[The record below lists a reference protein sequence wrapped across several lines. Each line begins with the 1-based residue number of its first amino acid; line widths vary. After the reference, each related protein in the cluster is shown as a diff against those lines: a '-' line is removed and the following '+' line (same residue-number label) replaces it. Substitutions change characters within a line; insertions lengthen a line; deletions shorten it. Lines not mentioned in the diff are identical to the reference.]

1 MKEKTQKNLEN
12 LFDRYPPLISCKE
25 SIIKAVDIIIECYK
39 RKKKVIIAGN
49 GGSAADA
56 EHITGELMKAFLLP
70 RKLDE
75 QTKESIYKNARQEA
89 ADYLTKNLQM
99 PLRAISLVN
108 SVALGTAFA
117 NDQAAD
123 LVFAQQI
130 LGLGDAGDVFIAIST
145 SGNSKNILYAVDTA
159 KAKELVTIALTGKDG
174 GELKNIA
181 DISINAPE
189 DETYKIQEFH
199 LPIYHAICIAA
210 EEEIYG

>member
-1 MKEKTQKNLEN
+1 MKENTKNKLN
-12 LFDRYPPLISCKE
+12 TLFKRYPILNSCKD
-25 SIIKAVDIIIECYK
+25 SIIKATLTIIECYE
-39 RKKKVIIAGN
+39 KKGKLIIAGN

-56 EHITGELMKAFLLP
+56 EHIVGELMKGFILP
-70 RKLDE
+70 RKLDAT
-75 QTKESIYKNARQEA
+75 TKESIYNNARENTGE
-89 ADYLTKNLQM
+89 YLIKNLQM

-145 SGNSKNILYAVDTA
+145 SGNSKNILYAVDVA
-159 KAKELVTIALTGKDG
+159 KAKGLTTIALTGESG
-174 GELKNIA
+174 GELRNMA
-181 DISINAPE
+181 DILINAPE
-189 DETYKIQEFH
+189 KETFKIQELH
-199 LPIYHAICIAA
+199 LPIYHAICIAV